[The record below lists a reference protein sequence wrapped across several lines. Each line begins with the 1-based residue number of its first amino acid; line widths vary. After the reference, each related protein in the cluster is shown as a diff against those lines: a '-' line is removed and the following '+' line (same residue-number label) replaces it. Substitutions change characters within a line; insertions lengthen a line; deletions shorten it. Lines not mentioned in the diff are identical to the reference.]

1 MKLRV
6 LLILTLFIGSIGF
19 SEAAPDNVPAFDRI
33 AFNFDNTNS
42 PEYRNLMR
50 QIDSLYDV
58 EAAKGFH
65 GSVLIGYKG
74 KIIYERYIGY
84 SDIAK
89 KIKWSPRTIS
99 QLASTSKPLTSAA
112 ILVLADK
119 GLINIDDPVTK
130 HLPTFPY
137 KNISVRMLLCHRS
150 GLRDYIDFATA
161 KPGKKYLDNDDI
173 VELFATK
180 KPSLRF
186 TPNTNFKYSN
196 TNYALLA
203 SIVESVSGMKFKY
216 FMERFVFKK
225 LGMNQTIVHDP
236 NLYSPSFKAK
246 SYKGGRHYKDMS
258 HDGVFG
264 AYGVYSSV
272 RDMYKWDQ
280 SLYSN
285 KLLKWST
292 INAAFKPNNNKA
304 GSQRD
309 YGLGWRMLFY
319 PNGTKVVYHNGWWH
333 GNNTCFYRFI
343 KDNFSIIVL
352 GNKYS
357 MNIYKQPK
365 KIFKLI
371 NPEEE
376 MDFKMK

>member
-1 MKLRV
+1 MKLKV
-6 LLILTLFIGSIGF
+6 LLVLSIFVGSYSI
-19 SEAAPDNVPAFDRI
+19 SIAAPDKVPAFDRI
-33 AFNFDNTNS
+33 AFNFDNPNS
-42 PEYRNLMR
+42 PAYKNLMR

-58 EAAKGFH
+58 EEAKGFY

-84 SDIAK
+84 SDMAN
-89 KIKWSPRTIS
+89 KIKWSPQTIS

-112 ILVLADK
+112 ILILADK
-119 GLINIDDPVTK
+119 GLVNLDAPVTK
-130 HLPTFPY
+130 YLPTFPY
-137 KNISVRMLLCHRS
+137 ENISVRMLLCHRS
-150 GLRDYIDFATA
+150 GLKDYIDFATA

-173 VELFATK
+173 LELFATQ

-186 TPNTNFKYSN
+186 TPNTSFKYCN

-203 SIVESVSGMKFKY
+203 SVVESVSGMKFKY

-225 LGMNQTIVHDP
+225 LGMNQTIIHDP
-236 NLYSPSFKAK
+236 NLESPSYKAK
-246 SYKGGRHYKDMS
+246 SYKGGRHYEDMS
-258 HDGVFG
+258 HDGVYG

-285 KLLKWST
+285 QLLKWST
-292 INAAFKPNNNKA
+292 IQSAFKPNNNEKN
-304 GSQRD
+304 SQRD

-357 MNIYKQPK
+357 MNIYKQPQ

-376 MDFKMK
+376 VDFEMK